1 MPTQAKE
8 DAVSELADK
17 FGRSSIVITTDYSG
31 LPVGEMTALRR
42 ALREAGVEYR
52 VVKNTLAYLAADA
65 AGRPAIK
72 EAIEGPTGIALGY
85 GEPTEPAKALS
96 GFIRSARSDLKVR
109 GGELDGKTL
118 TYLKEPCAEEDAR
131 GRFLLS
137 VHPARLSDVPEDRR
151 EKGGHESLNFD
162 FDRWGVIFGGKC
174 MARRALPDYKVDS
187 VEAGQWI
194 PGGERL
200 WSVEFEVGN

>member
-72 EAIEGPTGIALGY
+72 DAIEGPTGIALGY

-96 GFIRSARSDLKVR
+96 GFIRSARSELKVR

-118 TYLKEPCAEEDAR
+118 TEAEVNRLAAM
-131 GRFLLS
+131 
-137 VHPARLSDVPEDRR
+137 PARDELIAQILMRMNGPIAGLVNVLNGPIAGLARVLQGRVDKLRESEQESAQPES
-151 EKGGHESLNFD
+151 E
-162 FDRWGVIFGGKC
+162 
-174 MARRALPDYKVDS
+174 
-187 VEAGQWI
+187 
-194 PGGERL
+194 
-200 WSVEFEVGN
+200 

>member
-8 DAVSELADK
+8 DAVSELAEK

-96 GFIRSARSDLKVR
+96 GFIRSARSELKVR

-118 TYLKEPCAEEDAR
+118 TEAEVNRLAAM
-131 GRFLLS
+131 
-137 VHPARLSDVPEDRR
+137 PARDELIAQLLMRMNGPIAGLVNVLNGPIAGLARVLQGRVDKLRESEQESAQPES
-151 EKGGHESLNFD
+151 E
-162 FDRWGVIFGGKC
+162 
-174 MARRALPDYKVDS
+174 
-187 VEAGQWI
+187 
-194 PGGERL
+194 
-200 WSVEFEVGN
+200 